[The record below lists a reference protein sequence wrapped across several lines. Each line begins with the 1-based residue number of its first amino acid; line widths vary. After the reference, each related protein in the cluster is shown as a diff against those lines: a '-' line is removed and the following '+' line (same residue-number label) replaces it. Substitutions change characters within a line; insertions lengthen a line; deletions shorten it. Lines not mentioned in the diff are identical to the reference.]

1 MKTWKQKVKTLV
13 WALLGTACIVLML
26 LAMRKKDKLV
36 CKTVNIT
43 VKGEEENVFVDR
55 HQIMDVLK
63 AHGIKQDVSLEGI
76 DLHEIELA
84 LERNPWIASAEIFF
98 DHAQVL
104 HTVVLEREPVA
115 RVFTLQGSSF
125 YIDSTGLRLPLSDSR
140 TARLPVFTGFPS
152 AKKQLSVP
160 DSLVLDDVRKI
171 AVFVAADSFWNRQVS
186 QANIKSNRTYEL
198 AMTIGNQLV
207 AIGDAEDLDQ
217 KFYRLREFYQ
227 QVWPVAGFEKYE
239 RIDVQYQGQVVAV
252 KRGAPKPGADTA
264 VAMQQVSA
272 VAQRLQGIM
281 KDSVYASDAS
291 KPLDKGDKNKQ

>member
-1 MKTWKQKVKTLV
+1 MKTWKQKAKTLA
-13 WALLGTACIVLML
+13 WALLGAGCIVLML
-26 LAMRKKDKLV
+26 VAMQKKDKLV
-36 CKTVNIT
+36 CKSISII
-43 VKGEEENVFVDR
+43 VKGEEEKVFISRDE
-55 HQIMDVLK
+55 IMEVLK
-63 AHGIKQDVSLEGI
+63 GYGIKRNASLEGI

-84 LERNPWIASAEIFF
+84 LEKNAWIASAEIFF
-98 DHAQVL
+98 DNAQVL

-115 RVFTLQGSSF
+115 RVFTLQGTSF

-140 TARLPVFTGFPS
+140 TARLPVFTAFPS

-171 AVFVAADSFWNRQVS
+171 AVFIAADSFWNRQVA
-186 QANIKSNRTYEL
+186 QVNISSSRTYEL

-207 AIGDAEDLDQ
+207 SIGDAEDLDQ

-239 RIDVQYQGQVVAV
+239 RIDVQYNGQVVAV
-252 KRGAPKPGADTA
+252 RRGAPKPHADTA
-264 VAMQQVSA
+264 VAMQQVSV

-291 KPLDKGDKNKQ
+291 KKLDQGDKKKQ